1 MHSYIPSAPSA
12 TKKERSRQL
21 ATLNTIKKALYIK
34 ALYIKEEAEKALEAL
49 IEKTIWMAHAP
60 GQLAIT

>member
-1 MHSYIPSAPSA
+1 VLN
-12 TKKERSRQL
+12 SRE
-21 ATLNTIKKALYIK
+21 K

>member
-1 MHSYIPSAPSA
+1 MYFTAPYG

-21 ATLNTIKKALYIK
+21 AALNTIKKALYIK
-34 ALYIKEEAEKALEAL
+34 EQAGKALEAL